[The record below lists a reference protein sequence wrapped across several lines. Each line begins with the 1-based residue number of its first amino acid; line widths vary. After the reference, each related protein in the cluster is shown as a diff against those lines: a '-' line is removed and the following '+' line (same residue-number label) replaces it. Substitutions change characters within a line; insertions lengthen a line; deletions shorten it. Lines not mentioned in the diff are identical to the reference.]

1 MVVISKG
8 MVVASALIAFGVVI
22 VDDMARG
29 VTESGP
35 ALAQSHEAASDALVV
50 QQGILRQRA
59 VAALQTLSDKQESG
73 GRTATE
79 PAERPTCGNQSWPY
93 YSNNCL
99 VGTDGAEPRPVIRV
113 VQIDR
118 QPGGRVVTARFP

>member
-1 MVVISKG
+1 MIVISKG
-8 MVVASALIAFGVVI
+8 MVVASALIAFGFVV

-50 QQGILRQRA
+50 QRGILRLRA
-59 VAALQTLSDKQESG
+59 AASLQALSEKQQSG
-73 GRTATE
+73 RRATE

-99 VGTDGAEPRPVIRV
+99 VGTDGAEPPPVIRV

-118 QPGGRVVTARFP
+118 QPAGQVVAARFQ

>member
-8 MVVASALIAFGVVI
+8 MVVASALIAFGFVV

-35 ALAQSHEAASDALVV
+35 ALAQSHEAASDTLVV
-50 QQGILRQRA
+50 QHGILRERA
-59 VAALQTLSDKQESG
+59 VASLQALSEKQESG
-73 GRTATE
+73 RRPTE
-79 PAERPTCGNQSWPY
+79 PAERPTCGDQSWPY
-93 YSNNCL
+93 YSSNCL

-118 QPGGRVVTARFP
+118 QPGAQVAPTRFQ

>member
-8 MVVASALIAFGVVI
+8 MVVASALIAFGFVV

-50 QQGILRQRA
+50 QHGILRQRA
-59 VAALQTLSDKQESG
+59 AASLQALSEKQEI
-73 GRTATE
+73 GRRPTE

-93 YSNNCL
+93 YSSNCL
-99 VGTDGAEPRPVIRV
+99 VGTGGAEPRPVIRV

-118 QPGGRVVTARFP
+118 QPVVQVAAARFQ

>member
-8 MVVASALIAFGVVI
+8 MVVASALIAFGFVVA
-22 VDDMARG
+22 DDMARG

-35 ALAQSHEAASDALVV
+35 ALAQGHGAASDALVV

-59 VAALQTLSDKQESG
+59 ASSLQALSAKQESG
-73 GRTATE
+73 QTAAE
-79 PAERPTCGNQSWPY
+79 PAQRPTCGNQSWPY

>member
-22 VDDMARG
+22 VDDMAGG

-35 ALAQSHEAASDALVV
+35 ALAQSHGAASDALVV

-59 VAALQTLSDKQESG
+59 ASSLQALSAKQESG
-73 GRTATE
+73 QTAAE
-79 PAERPTCGNQSWPY
+79 PAQRPTCGNQSWPY